1 MPNYFTPG
9 VYVEEVDRGA
19 RPIQGVS
26 TSVAGA
32 VGVTVRGPTNGK
44 PVLVTSFSDCTR
56 IFGGFFPEPAAGTV
70 ATWRDR
76 DEGGY
81 WWLFTHAVK
90 GFFDNGG
97 KQLFVKRVF
106 SKRGALASS
115 VTLQT
120 GLYAEIT
127 ENAAATADQMK
138 VRHTF
143 GLAPGTIVEVVNG

>member
-32 VGVTVRGPTNGK
+32 VGVTVRGPTDGK
-44 PVLVTSFSDCTR
+44 PVLVTSFSDYTR
-56 IFGGFFPEPAAGTV
+56 TFGGFVPEPDAGIV

-81 WWLFTHAVK
+81 WWMFAHAVK

-106 SKRGALASS
+106 SKRGAAASS
-115 VTLQT
+115 VTLQS
-120 GLYAEIT
+120 GIYAEVV
-127 ENAAATADQMK
+127 ENATSAADQLK
-138 VRHTF
+138 IRHIF
-143 GLAPGTIVEVVNG
+143 GLVPGTVVEV